1 MSVAERIHTATTA
14 PDRRGDRVI
23 DSASTFA
30 KDERWI
36 EIDLADLHLSSD
48 MSSLDHRAEVASYIY
63 ERFVPY
69 ADEGWEWVV
78 HPASRRFDDWVTNG
92 SEITAARMH
101 CRRVE
106 PETPHSE
113 RALNGLSGYRTRQL
127 TRRLW
132 SSEPTSKVYR
142 PVPSN

>member
-1 MSVAERIHTATTA
+1 MMADRIHTATTA

-23 DSASTFA
+23 DSASPFA

-48 MSSLDHRAEVASYIY
+48 MSSLDHRAELASHIY

-78 HPASRRFDDWVTNG
+78 HPASRRFDGWVTGNG
-92 SEITAARMH
+92 LAASEIVAARLL
-101 CRRVE
+101 CRRVAA
-106 PETPHSE
+106 ETPESE
-113 RALNGLSGYRTRQL
+113 RSSHGLSEYRTRQL
-127 TRRLW
+127 TQRLW
-132 SSEPTSKVYR
+132 SG
-142 PVPSN
+142 